1 MRVLHTSILPVGEL
15 NLLASILSSHKQE
28 VIRNSIDMTEL
39 DALWLCVNIAFQAK
53 DSLLRFIIIRVNGR
67 RTIPKALIESET
79 FPKIEAMRN
88 VQLLRMESF

>member
-1 MRVLHTSILPVGEL
+1 
-15 NLLASILSSHKQE
+15 
-28 VIRNSIDMTEL
+28 MTEL

-53 DSLLRFIIIRVNGR
+53 DIIRVNGR